1 MRRDVGRKENGE
13 ANKQAGTVSRFQDT
27 SSTLS
32 SSPRFLLLSVM
43 DLWIKEPGD

>member
-13 ANKQAGTVSRFQDT
+13 ANRQAGTVSRFQDT
-27 SSTLS
+27 STLS

-43 DLWIKEPGD
+43 DLWIKESGD